1 MKTAKPVARSQMYH
15 KNGSREDIEI
25 IAKHRKKEGFEGS
38 DLGESAILRY
48 ALKEVIRG
56 FKK

>member
-1 MKTAKPVARSQMYH
+1 MEKTTHVKRAQMYH
-15 KNGSREDIEI
+15 KNGSREDIAI
-25 IAKHRKKEGFEGS
+25 IAKQRKKEGYEGS
-38 DLGESAILRY
+38 DLGESAILRF